1 MSATQTI
8 QHEDIELRTPGPT
21 PSSSKIFNFSEQ
33 TPAQSTTHLNSNNKA
48 PRVASPSPERGPDDE
63 PSEGAVE
70 VAPEGGYGW
79 VVVAACSVA
88 MSVTSATRCGKLTN
102 RFFFSGS
109 SYSFGVI
116 QAALVR
122 EGLAPPSTLAFVGS
136 LAASCLSVFAIPN
149 SKLIRRYGA
158 KKVLLAGAVLLG
170 LGMISAS
177 FAVKNVA
184 ALFIT
189 SGVVTGI
196 GGSMVYLVSRSLI
209 DRGLF

>member
-1 MSATQTI
+1 MGGSCRLQRCHVGHSI
-8 QHEDIELRTPGPT
+8 QC
-21 PSSSKIFNFSEQ
+21 
-33 TPAQSTTHLNSNNKA
+33 
-48 PRVASPSPERGPDDE
+48 ASQQRW
-63 PSEGAVE
+63 AVE
-70 VAPEGGYGW
+70 LIA
-79 VVVAACSVA
+79 
-88 MSVTSATRCGKLTN
+88 

-149 SKLIRRYGA
+149 SKLIRHYGA
-158 KKVLLAGAVLLG
+158 KKVLLAGATLLG

-184 ALFIT
+184 ALFVT
-189 SGVVTGI
+189 SGVITGI
-196 GGSMVYLVSRSLI
+196 GGSMIYLVSFPTTCRALI
-209 DRGLF
+209 